1 MKKVNKEI
9 LRMQMLA
16 GIITESQYKAKLNE
30 AEDLSSPEA
39 FQKFMNSIPNE
50 KYFPIADEE
59 SDWFMDEE
67 RLPES
72 FNWEAFDDEW
82 DGDLVDYFYDPI
94 FDNELKGKPGIEAN
108 DFSEFQDIDREKDNE
123 EEGYFGRR
131 TIMLV
136 DKIRDIITAYKEKNS
151 SSDKIPLTPRVK
163 KYIDEV
169 IQDAKN
175 DGEIENL
182 LNAGFFDT
190 DLADNILTK
199 FMDPF
204 PNALDLSQEVE
215 NYIDS
220 QL

>member
-1 MKKVNKEI
+1 MNKEFKRMMKLAGLTEIKVNPNN
-9 LRMQMLA
+9 LSNPQVF
-16 GIITESQYKAKLNE
+16 QNFLNR
-30 AEDLSSPEA
+30 
-39 FQKFMNSIPNE
+39 IPNE
-50 KYFPIADEE
+50 KYFSIADQEADYFFNEE
-59 SDWFMDEE
+59 E
-67 RLPES
+67 LPKS
-72 FNWEAFDDEW
+72 YNWEDFDDDM
-82 DGDLVDYFYDPI
+82 DGDLVDYFYGPI
-94 FDNELKGKPGIEAN
+94 FNNELKGKPGIEGN
-108 DFSEFQDIDREKDNE
+108 NFNEFQDIDAEKDKE
-123 EEGYFGRR
+123 KEGYFGRR

-204 PNALDLSQEVE
+204 PNAFELSQEVE